1 MPLGDL
7 SRDELIRVVRRLQ
20 SELADEGEEDR
31 LVALFNESVPHP
43 RASDL
48 IFYPERE
55 FEEDRRDGERT
66 AEEIV
71 DRALAYKAI
80 EL

>member
-1 MPLGDL
+1 MPVGDL
-7 SRDELIRVVRRLQ
+7 SRAELVEIVDRLQ
-20 SELADEGEEDR
+20 NQSADEEEEDR
-31 LVALFNESVPHP
+31 LVALFNDSVPHP

-55 FEEDRRDGERT
+55 FGEAYRERQPT
-66 AEEIV
+66 ADEIV
-71 DRALAYKAI
+71 DAALNYKPV